1 MGKWAKRRHIPWG
14 HSFSVQFDDGLK
26 QAVMEALEAAAPIT
40 IAMLGGAV
48 EDRLKS
54 IGALDVSAS
63 ALSRFPSWEETQRYD
78 HSKMPDPW
86 VQLEGPTGSRT
97 AEQWP
102 VKDGYSASS
111 FRWFTRLT
119 PPSKFEAVITND
131 AIKDGARYAFMLK
144 GKHLPTNQTAMKYLV
159 INPLKKL
166 SKKMADVLADEIAA
180 KF

>member
-1 MGKWAKRRHIPWG
+1 MGKWTKRAHIPWG

-48 EDRLKS
+48 QDRLDA
-54 IGALDVSAS
+54 IGATDTNIAS
-63 ALSRFPSWEETQRYD
+63 IKKSWFKTARFDKSTKEWID
-78 HSKMPDPW
+78 
-86 VQLEGPTGSRT
+86 LEGPTGSRT

-102 VKDGYSASS
+102 IKSGESASS

-131 AIKDGARYAFMLK
+131 AMRQGGRYAFMLK

-166 SKKMADVLADEIAA
+166 SKKMADVLADEIAE